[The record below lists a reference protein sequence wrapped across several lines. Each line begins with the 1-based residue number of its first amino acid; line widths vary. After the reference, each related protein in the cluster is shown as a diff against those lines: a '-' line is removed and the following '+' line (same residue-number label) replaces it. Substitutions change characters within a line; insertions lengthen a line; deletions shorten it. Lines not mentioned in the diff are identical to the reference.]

1 MNSNPILEKNL
12 KFISSYNP
20 ELKYKILQI
29 KELKNDIIVSNTCLR
44 EPNLT
49 FNGVPLHDNYGA
61 ETEAKNIFAKVENTP
76 VSMHVVY
83 GFGLG
88 YLFQQFALNSKGIVI
103 VYEPNLEILASTLE
117 IADLTT

>member
-61 ETEAKNIFAKVENTP
+61 ETEAKNIF
-76 VSMHVVY
+76 
-83 GFGLG
+83 F
-88 YLFQQFALNSKGIVI
+88 FF
-103 VYEPNLEILASTLE
+103 
-117 IADLTT
+117 